1 MHTIRLLQ
9 SAVQIFEK
17 STLDIR
23 VENRDELLD
32 IKAGNRSY
40 DELLEYADELILK
53 MNNLHQVSSLPNYP
67 DFKKAEKILFDIR
80 NSLYL

>member
-23 VENRDELLD
+23 VDNRKELVN

-53 MNNLHQVSSLPNYP
+53 MNNLHQFSNLPNYP
-67 DFKKAEKILFDIR
+67 DLKKAEKILFDIR

>member
-23 VENRDELLD
+23 VDNRKELLN

-53 MNNLHQVSSLPNYP
+53 MNNLHQFSNLPNYP
-67 DFKKAEKILFDIR
+67 DLKKAEKLLFEMR
-80 NSLYL
+80 THFYS